1 MVATEHSILTAVWH
15 MLANGVIYDDPGAEF
30 FTARRN
36 PDREKT
42 NALNRLRSLG
52 DDVTLTLVEAA

>member
-1 MVATEHSILTAVWH
+1 